1 MKVRAKHNVFR
12 SIRRPYLFE
21 LFLTFLCIFC
31 ISLSINSKEAF
42 ATSCFP
48 TPDYFIKNVNP
59 KISQPLIGET
69 EAMKILDNTKKE
81 LEGYLDY
88 QYMVFLPKWD
98 SEKYGIGLCP
108 FAKAIPIYLNE
119 QLQYLP
125 LVMKTKKKRE
135 FFKKCFNRPDL
146 FISEN
151 FNPKKYF
158 LAKIDYLAT
167 HINNYS
173 QLQSVYSSEV
183 FDSHSKRCKVRLT
196 GSFIYSETYFDIP
209 LFFEVDDIQII
220 NSSFSKVQ
228 AYQKLKNIE
237 HQVERQ
243 RQLACKGAIETVRL
257 NNKVYSFWKTRYD
270 FDAVR
275 KVKKS
280 GYKCGLSFAES
291 EKNEVAY
298 KNQMCECAAQ
308 RKKGTSNKTATYKK
322 QFIKTCQQK
331 VERFKFVCK
340 GYND

>member
-1 MKVRAKHNVFR
+1 MEALTKFTFFWSMQRT
-12 SIRRPYLFE
+12 ILFQF
-21 LFLTFLCIFC
+21 FLTFLSIFS
-31 ISLSINSKEAF
+31 ISLSFNSKEAF

-48 TPDYFIKNVNP
+48 TPDYFIKNINP
-59 KISQPLIGET
+59 KISQPLVGET

-88 QYMVFLPKWD
+88 QYMVFSPKWG
-98 SEKYGIGLCP
+98 SEKFGFGLCP

-125 LVMKTKKKRE
+125 LVMKTKKNRE
-135 FFKKCFNRPDL
+135 FFKKCFNRPEL
-146 FISEN
+146 FLSEK

-158 LAKIDYLAT
+158 LAEIDYFAT
-167 HINNYS
+167 HINNYG
-173 QLQSVYSSEV
+173 QVQSIYGSDV
-183 FDSHSKRCKVRLT
+183 FDKHSKRCKVKLT

-209 LFFEVDDIQII
+209 LFFEVNDIHII
-220 NSSFSKVQ
+220 KSNFSKIQ
-228 AYQKLKNIE
+228 AYQKLRIVE
-237 HQVERQ
+237 FQVERQ
-243 RQLACKGAIETVRL
+243 RRLACKGAIETVRL
-257 NNKVYSFWKTRYD
+257 NKKVYSFWKTRYD

-275 KVKKS
+275 KVKEN

-291 EKNEVAY
+291 EKNEAAY

-331 VERFKFVCK
+331 VEKFKFVCK